1 MKHLK
6 FEAKFG
12 AMFEGGRTLS
22 LRSRRVLPFLI
33 VLAGISAPAGASP
46 SARMGCP
53 TALAR

>member
-6 FEAKFG
+6 FEAKFV
-12 AMFEGGRTLS
+12 GGRTLS

-46 SARMGCP
+46 SAKDGLPDGVRPMTP
-53 TALAR
+53 A